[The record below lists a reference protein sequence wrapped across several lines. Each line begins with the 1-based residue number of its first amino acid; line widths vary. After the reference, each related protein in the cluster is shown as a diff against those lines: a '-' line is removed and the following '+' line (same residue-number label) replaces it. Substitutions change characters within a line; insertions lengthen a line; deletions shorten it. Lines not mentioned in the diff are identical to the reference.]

1 MFDLIHKIP
10 VAELLS
16 DNEKDETTEKFIK
29 ENILSHKRTAII
41 TDLKKS
47 YDYIM
52 DKLGFIHQKC
62 IFHLRLN
69 INEKIKTYLNETK
82 RKYKSEYK
90 KQHQMLLI
98 IKLKNMQKKKLKT
111 KKKK

>member
-29 ENILSHKRTAII
+29 ENIPSHKRTAII

-47 YDYIM
+47 YDHIM

-69 INEKIKTYLNETK
+69 INEKIKTYSNLTN
-82 RKYKSEYK
+82 
-90 KQHQMLLI
+90 
-98 IKLKNMQKKKLKT
+98 
-111 KKKK
+111 